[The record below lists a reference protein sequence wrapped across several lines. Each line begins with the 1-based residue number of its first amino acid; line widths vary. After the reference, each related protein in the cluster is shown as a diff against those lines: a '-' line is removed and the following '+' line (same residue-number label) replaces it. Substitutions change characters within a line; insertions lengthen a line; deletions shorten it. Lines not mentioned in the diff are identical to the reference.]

1 MSESESETTPTIR
14 SDTTLLLDTIED
26 HKTDMTDLA
35 YKTVL
40 EALGRMRVVQEHTC
54 RRHTQDPIPIVFVN
68 DVGGGGTPGLP
79 FKIEKTTI
87 FTASPLDYPDG
98 NIEFEQNILDDEDSG
113 LQILYT
119 STVKIA

>member
-1 MSESESETTPTIR
+1 MSESETETAPTIR
-14 SDTTLLLDTIED
+14 SDSTLLLDVLDD
-26 HKTDMTDLA
+26 HKDQMRDMT
-35 YKTVL
+35 YKTAL
-40 EALGRMRVVQEHTC
+40 EALGRLRVVQEHTC
-54 RRHTQDPIPIVFVN
+54 RTHTRDPTIVFVN

>member
-1 MSESESETTPTIR
+1 MSESETETAPTIR
-14 SDTTLLLDTIED
+14 SDSTLLLDVLDD
-26 HKTDMTDLA
+26 HKNQMRDMT
-35 YKTVL
+35 YKTAL
-40 EALGRMRVVQEHTC
+40 EALGRLRVVQEHTC
-54 RRHTQDPIPIVFVN
+54 RAHTQDPTIVFVN
-68 DVGGGGTPGLP
+68 DVGGGSPGLP

>member
-1 MSESESETTPTIR
+1 MSESETETAPTIR
-14 SDTTLLLDTIED
+14 SDSTLLLDVLDD
-26 HKTDMTDLA
+26 HKDQMRDMT
-35 YKTVL
+35 YKTAL
-40 EALGRMRVVQEHTC
+40 EALGRLRVVQEHTC
-54 RRHTQDPIPIVFVN
+54 RAHTQNPIPIVFVN
-68 DVGGGGTPGLP
+68 DVGGGSPGLP

-119 STVKIA
+119 STVKIV

>member
-1 MSESESETTPTIR
+1 MSESETETAPTIR
-14 SDTTLLLDTIED
+14 SDSTLLLDVLDD
-26 HKTDMTDLA
+26 HKDQMRDMT
-35 YKTVL
+35 YKTAL
-40 EALGRMRVVQEHTC
+40 EALGRLRVVQEHTC
-54 RRHTQDPIPIVFVN
+54 RTHTRDPIPIVFVN
-68 DVGGGGTPGLP
+68 DVGGGSPGLP

>member
-1 MSESESETTPTIR
+1 MSESETETAPTIR
-14 SDTTLLLDTIED
+14 SDSTLLLDVLDD
-26 HKTDMTDLA
+26 HKDQMRDMT
-35 YKTVL
+35 YKTAL
-40 EALGRMRVVQEHTC
+40 EALGRLRVVQEHTC

-68 DVGGGGTPGLP
+68 DVGGGSSGLP

>member
-1 MSESESETTPTIR
+1 MSESETETAPTIR
-14 SDTTLLLDTIED
+14 SDSTLLLDVLDD
-26 HKTDMTDLA
+26 HKDQMRDMT
-35 YKTVL
+35 YKTAL
-40 EALGRMRVVQEHTC
+40 EALGRLRVVQEHTC
-54 RRHTQDPIPIVFVN
+54 RAHTQDPTIVFVN
-68 DVGGGGTPGLP
+68 DVGGGSPGLP